1 MQGEPDVVSCLVP
14 AAGSGQRLGLGP
26 KAFLALRGRP
36 LLHWTTTRALQVADE
51 VLVAVPANLVEEAT
65 AMLPHCLVIAGGAT
79 RQDSIALLAA
89 RARGNWLMVHD
100 AARPFAS
107 TDLFHAVLSAA
118 RENGCA
124 GAFLSPQVP
133 IARIRDGWVVEAYSS
148 HEVGVFQ
155 TPQVYS
161 RSDMATMLDHQH
173 RVPGWFAQSAVQ
185 LALAAGIAV
194 HAVKGE
200 ARNIKITTAEDWQLA
215 QAMEHFLP

>member
-107 TDLFHAVLSAA
+107 TDLFQPSCPQPGKMAA
-118 RENGCA
+118 RVRSSALRSRSREYGMD
-124 GAFLSPQVP
+124 GSS
-133 IARIRDGWVVEAYSS
+133 RHIRVTKSAYSRRRRS
-148 HEVGVFQ
+148 THEVIWPRCSIISIVCRAGLPSQ
-155 TPQVYS
+155 RYNLRLPQELRYM
-161 RSDMATMLDHQH
+161 R
-173 RVPGWFAQSAVQ
+173 
-185 LALAAGIAV
+185 
-194 HAVKGE
+194 
-200 ARNIKITTAEDWQLA
+200 
-215 QAMEHFLP
+215 